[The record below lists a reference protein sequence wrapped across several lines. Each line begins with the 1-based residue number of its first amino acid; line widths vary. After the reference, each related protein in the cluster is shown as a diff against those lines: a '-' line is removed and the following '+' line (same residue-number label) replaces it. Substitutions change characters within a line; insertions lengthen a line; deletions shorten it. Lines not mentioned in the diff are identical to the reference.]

1 MKLLKT
7 LKKIGS
13 NHMVLLT
20 IAVAAVLIYYV
31 NYYSL
36 HKGLITDT
44 MGQGM
49 DQQAMEAVEKPR
61 GRGPASILNPPYPPT
76 QAETNVAG
84 GSFATCCG
92 QSTAARPSAP
102 LGQNEGPSSVKG
114 LRTNIHGLPPSCT
127 RQQVADPSQLLP
139 KDNNNQFSKMNP
151 MGAGDVANVSL
162 LKAGYHIGI
171 NTVGQSLRNANLQL
185 RSEPANPQL
194 NTGCPWNISTIGPD
208 LSRRPLEIGCGPF

>member
-1 MKLLKT
+1 MSLFKT
-7 LKKIGS
+7 LKNICS

-20 IAVAAVLIYYV
+20 VVVAAVLIYYV
-31 NYYSL
+31 NHYSS

-44 MGQGM
+44 MHGGM
-49 DQQAMEAVEKPR
+49 NQQAMMAVEQPNP
-61 GRGPASILNPPYPPT
+61 GSILNPPMPPS
-76 QAETNVAG
+76 QVQTNTVG
-84 GSFATCCG
+84 GDFASCCNQQG
-92 QSTAARPSAP
+92 PARPSAP
-102 LGQNEGPSSVKG
+102 LGQNEGPSSVAG
-114 LRTNIHGLPPSCT
+114 LRTNMHGLPPSCT

-139 KDNNNQFSKMNP
+139 KDGNNEFSQMNP

-194 NTGCPWNISTIGPD
+194 KVGPWNSSTIGPD
-208 LSRRPLEIGCGPF
+208 FNRRPLEIGCGPF